1 VYLCKTMK
9 KPLVSILIPAR
20 DEEDNLPYLFH
31 SLDQL
36 QYPKE
41 AYEILLGNDQSTD
54 RTAELM
60 DTYAKHRPNVK
71 VRHVREEAGKLR
83 GKTRVLEVLA
93 SEAKGEYLFFTDAD
107 MELPPYWISGL
118 LKNFQGN
125 TGVVVG
131 VTTVKRDSFWG
142 LMQGME
148 WLMALTLFYL
158 VSLLRIPVTGMGNN
172 MAVSRKAYD
181 AIGGYK
187 KIGFSIVEDYL
198 LYAHIIKAGFGF
210 VQAFEADVLAWTKP
224 AENYWKQRKRWLKG
238 AIENAPG
245 TVFWGFLQAMSLPL
259 FTVLGIYS
267 SSTLIIA
274 LCLLFLFHFFII
286 LFYQKKLKLRGYV
299 LYLPLFFIYLSVAW
313 LLQFLY
319 YLFQRETDWKDRK
332 Y

>member
-1 VYLCKTMK
+1 MM

-20 DEEDNLPYLFH
+20 NEEDNLPHLFQ
-31 SLDQL
+31 SLDGL
-36 QYPKE
+36 QYSKE
-41 AYEILLGNDQSTD
+41 TYEIILGNDQSHDKTG
-54 RTAELM
+54 ELM
-60 DTYAKHRPNVK
+60 DAYASQRPNVK
-71 VRHVREEAGKLR
+71 VFHVSEEESILK
-83 GKTRVLEVLA
+83 GKTRVLDLLA
-93 SEAKGEYLFFTDAD
+93 SEAQGEYLFFTDAD

-118 LKNFQGN
+118 LKHFQGN

-131 VTTVKRDSFWG
+131 VTTVKRDTFWG

-172 MAVSRKAYD
+172 MAVSRRAYD

-198 LYAHIIKAGFGF
+198 LYSQIIKSGFGF

-238 AIENAPG
+238 AIENAPK
-245 TVFWGFLQAMSLPL
+245 TVFWGFLQAISLPL
-259 FTVLGIYS
+259 FIVLGIYS
-267 SSTLIIA
+267 SSTFILVFS
-274 LCLLFLFHFFII
+274 LLLLFHFFII
-286 LFYQKKLKLRGYV
+286 LFYQKKLKLRGFV
-299 LYLPLFFIYLSVAW
+299 TYLPLFFIYLSVAW

-319 YLFQRETDWKDRK
+319 YLFQRETHWKDRK